1 MTERNRKLKS
11 FVSRLLEMSK
21 TDGIVDG
28 GKVKTVIETLKKSDV
43 RRLKIILDLYRIAVR
58 RSLHETTA
66 RIAYAGALSE
76 PTKEALQSS
85 LEKKT
90 GRKLTLE
97 LKEDPELIAGVRIAV
112 GDYVYDSSIK
122 QALKQISETI

>member
-1 MTERNRKLKS
+1 MSEKNRKLKS

-21 TDGIVDG
+21 TDGIVDNE
-28 GKVKTVIETLKKSDV
+28 KVKTVIETLKKSEV
-43 RRLKIILDLYRIAVR
+43 KRLKVILDLYRIAVR

-66 RIAYAGALSE
+66 RISYAGALSDE
-76 PTKEALQSS
+76 TKSALQSS
-85 LEKKT
+85 LEGKT

-97 LKEDPELIAGVRIAV
+97 LKEDPALIAGVRIAV